1 MANYCKN
8 IFEFIEQQK
17 TAYSLPI
24 RLNESWEWGMKDH
37 LLLSELYTNGQ
48 LKAGKDDWTPIK
60 NITLPI
66 LNLQHRAE
74 DIELKDVQIYIDSGE
89 KYHLSMLVKKY
100 HDDVF
105 VKENDLDTY
114 FDELNVSRIDL
125 GGGLSKKLFKPRPEV
140 VPLQSIAFCS
150 QKDILSSPFAFEH
163 DYSPDQLLAMADAGW
178 GSNANGATHS
188 VEELITMWRDQ
199 EKQEDC
205 LKIYEVHGTLPAM
218 FARTDAGEYDYET
231 RIFIVSFIQPRDSM
245 EKTGVILYT
254 AEENISETFKLVKR
268 DPIWGRALGRGG
280 AEELFEPQVWTTYDM
295 IRKQKM
301 LDAAAVTI
309 LQSDDPTVRAKN
321 PKGLKNLKNLEII
334 DVAPNTSVRQIDT
347 FPRNMQL
354 LDNSINDW
362 EVHARDVGN
371 AQNAVDGKEPAA
383 GTPFKSVELQVV
395 QGMGLHDY
403 RRGQF
408 AKHIE
413 EIYNDWIIPHIQ
425 KEITNGFN
433 FLSELSLEEINYVVD
448 RMSVVEWNK
457 HYTEKVL
464 NGEDFDEGEQE
475 MWIQQFK
482 EDFKKKGNKHFLE
495 ALKGEF
501 KNTMLGVKV
510 SVAGKSKNLG
520 QMTDKIVNLMRFA
533 FSNPQG
539 FAQIMQIPGMA
550 KGWNEI
556 IEFSGMTPMDFQG
569 IEQMAQQQP
578 AQPQTPTM
586 QELPAQPVA
595 A

>member
-1 MANYCKN
+1 MSNYCKD
-8 IFEFIEQQK
+8 IFEFIEQEK
-17 TAYSLPI
+17 AKYKLPI
-24 RLNESWEWGMKDH
+24 QINPSWSWNMGEH

-48 LKAGKDDWTPIK
+48 LKNGKDDWTPVK

-74 DIELKDVQIYIDSGE
+74 DIELKDVQLYIDSKE
-89 KYHLSMLVKKY
+89 KFHLSMLVKKY

-125 GGGLSKKLFKPRPEV
+125 GGGLSKKLFKARPEV

-150 QKDILSSPFAFEH
+150 QKDILSAPLGIEH
-163 DYSPDQLLAMADAGW
+163 DYSPDKLLAMSDKGW
-178 GSNANGATHS
+178 GNTANGATHT
-188 VEELITMWRDQ
+188 VEELVSMWREQ
-199 EKQEDC
+199 EKQEES
-205 LKIYEVHGTLPAM
+205 LKIYEVHGTMPARY
-218 FARTDAGEYDYET
+218 ADSSAGEYEYET
-231 RIFIVSFIQPRDSM
+231 RIFIVSFVQPKNSM
-245 EKTGVILYT
+245 EKKGVILYT
-254 AEENISETFKLVKR
+254 AEENIDDVFKLVKR

-309 LQSDDPTVRAKN
+309 LQSEDPTVRSKN
-321 PKGLKNLKNLEII
+321 PKGLKNVKNLEII
-334 DVAPNTSVRQIDT
+334 DIAPNTSVRQIDT
-347 FPRNMQL
+347 YPRNMQL
-354 LDNSINDW
+354 LDKSVSDW
-362 EVHARDVGN
+362 EVHAQSLGG
-371 AQNAVDGKEPAA
+371 AQDPLMGKEPSA
-383 GTPFKSVELQVV
+383 GTPFASVQAQIQ

-413 EIYNDWIIPHIQ
+413 EVYNDWIIPHIQ
-425 KEITNGFN
+425 KEITKGFD
-433 FLSELSLEEINYVVD
+433 FLSELSLEEMNYVSES
-448 RMSVVEWNK
+448 MSVHAWNEYATNK
-457 HYTEKVL
+457 ILDGGAFV
-464 NGEDFDEGEQE
+464 DGEQE
-475 MWIQQFK
+475 TFLAQFK
-482 EDFKKKGNKHFLE
+482 EDFKKGGNKRFLQS
-495 ALKGEF
+495 LKKEF
-501 KNTMLGVKV
+501 ANTKLGVKV

-539 FAQIMQIPGMA
+539 FAQIMQIPGMS

-569 IEQMAQQQP
+569 IDKIGAQQPQP
-578 AQPQTPTM
+578 AQPM
-586 QELPAQPVA
+586 QPEAQPVMQ
-595 A
+595 